1 MATAAMGDSSL
12 NFGVLEMLKHAN
24 KWYLRRCEQLA
35 DLKSSMLTFN
45 PALAPPAFPD
55 SPLRD
60 QDGSG

>member
-35 DLKSSMLTFN
+35 DLKSSMSTSTPHF
-45 PALAPPAFPD
+45 PPAFPD

>member
-1 MATAAMGDSSL
+1 
-12 NFGVLEMLKHAN
+12 MLKHAN

-35 DLKSSMLTFN
+35 DLKSSMSTFN
-45 PALAPPAFPD
+45 PALAPSAFPD